1 MTPHFSWV
9 CRQVLWPSDWITA
22 NNEMEGLGGI
32 TAPSKTRRGSKGEAM
47 ETKRSTRKSLRVGV
61 LVILFLSGSLLPA
74 NLLLTGSVSTPSV
87 NADSTPQTLPFTQ
100 NWSNTGL
107 ITADDNWS
115 GVPGIVGFRGDDL
128 GTTVTGTDPQTILL
142 DGSATPIDV
151 NANRSDPN
159 TFATGGVTEFDGIA
173 NPVVAL
179 TGSGTADAPHIVINV
194 NTTGMSGVKVAYLLR
209 DIDGSTDNAVQPVA
223 LQFRV
228 GSTGN
233 YTNIP
238 AGFVADA
245 TTGPSLATLVT
256 TVSVTLP
263 AATDNQPLVQLRIMT
278 TNAVG
283 NDEWVGIDDI
293 IVFVPT
299 EARLDSFDATRYAD
313 GRVLLKWRTGFEV
326 DNLGFN
332 LYRERNGKR
341 TRVNS
346 ELIAG
351 SALMVGEGTK
361 LRSGYSYAW
370 ADDSS
375 SGRDAQY
382 WLEAVGLNGRTEMFR
397 PVSTRPAKA
406 DDRLPPDSDRA
417 VLLSS
422 VGVTASRANSSTPLA
437 RTASAP
443 QVAASQLVGT
453 TGTASK
459 LALKLSVDRE
469 GWYRVTQQELAAA
482 GLTATADPRQ
492 LQLFAEG
499 EEQAIIVRG
508 EDDGRLDPADAIEF
522 YGIGLDNPST
532 NTRKYW
538 LVEGSRAGL
547 RIRTAKAKGSRA
559 AESGFAHTVERRDRT
574 VYFSSLRNG
583 DTENFFGAVIAR
595 APVNQS
601 LTVAHID
608 PQSTEDPVLE
618 VALQGVTAVD
628 HRVAVRFN
636 ESDLGELA
644 FGSIENRSA
653 RFTVPRAAIRE
664 GQNVVTLANR
674 PGEGD
679 VSIVD
684 SIRLTY
690 QRTYTADDN
699 ALRFTAKGKRVLTID
714 GFTSPT
720 IRVVDVT
727 DPAAPSEVKTN
738 IEQRESGYAARIK
751 TPKGG
756 ERLLMAFT
764 ADQITHPVSVLADQP
779 SDLRNKS
786 RETDL
791 VIVTRSELIQAI
803 EPLVLLRQ
811 SQGLS
816 VAVVDVEDIY
826 DEFNF
831 GEKSAKAVK
840 DFFAFARAEWSKPPR
855 FALIVGDA
863 SLDPKNHMGLGDFD
877 VVPTK
882 LVDTIVMETA
892 SDEWLVDFDDDGL
905 GELAVGRLPA
915 RSADEAALMIGKTV
929 AYESTAAPDG
939 VLLVSD
945 SNDGIDFE
953 SGTERLRE
961 LVSEGVTVEEIVR
974 GRLTDGA
981 TKSQVLDSVR
991 RGKRIVSYFGHGSV
1005 DLWRGILTSDDV
1017 TGMSGSN
1024 GLPLFLS
1031 ITCLNGY
1038 FQDPALDSL
1047 AESLLKT
1054 QAGGAAA
1061 VWASSGMCG
1070 ADEQLAMNLEMFRLM
1085 FNRGSNSGPLTLG
1098 EATLRAKRGVGDIDV
1113 RRTYTLFG
1121 DPTTRLR

>member
-1 MTPHFSWV
+1 
-9 CRQVLWPSDWITA
+9 
-22 NNEMEGLGGI
+22 
-32 TAPSKTRRGSKGEAM
+32 M
-47 ETKRSTRKSLRVGV
+47 ETKRSTRKSVRVGV

-74 NLLLTGSVSTPSV
+74 NLLLTGPVSMPSV

-128 GTTVTGTDPQTILL
+128 TTVTATDPQTILA
-142 DGSATPIDV
+142 DGSGTPIDV
-151 NANRSDPN
+151 IANQANPN
-159 TFATGGVTEFDGIA
+159 TQATGGVAEFDGIA

-179 TGSGTADAPHIVINV
+179 QGSGTADAPHIVISV
-194 NTTGMSGVKVAYLLR
+194 NTTGMSGVKVAYVLR

-256 TVSVTLP
+256 VVSVTLP
-263 AATDNQPLVQLRIMT
+263 AAADNQPLVQIRIMT
-278 TNAVG
+278 TNAIG

-299 EARLDSFDATRYAD
+299 EARLDSFDATRYAG

-332 LYRERNGKR
+332 IFRERNGKR
-341 TRVNS
+341 TQVNS

-351 SALMVGEGTK
+351 SALMVGQGTK

-370 ADDSS
+370 ADVPPN
-375 SGRDAQY
+375 GRDGKY
-382 WLEAVGLNGRTEMFR
+382 WLEAVDLNGRAEMFG
-397 PVSTRPAKA
+397 PVSTRPTEGS
-406 DDRLPPDSDRA
+406 DRLPLEGDRA

-422 VGVTASRANSSTPLA
+422 VGVKASQANSSTPVA
-437 RTASAP
+437 RTASTA
-443 QVAASQLVGT
+443 QAAASHVAAVA
-453 TGTASK
+453 GTASNHP
-459 LALKLSVDRE
+459 LKLSVDRE

-482 GLTATADPRQ
+482 GLSVSVDPRQ

-499 EEQAIIVRG
+499 EEQAIIVSG
-508 EDDGRLDPADAIEF
+508 EDDGRFDPADAIEF

-538 LVEGSRAGL
+538 LVAGGQAGL
-547 RIRTAKAKGSRA
+547 RIKTAKAKGSRA
-559 AESGFAHTVERRDRT
+559 AESGFAHTIERRDRT

-583 DTENFFGAVIAR
+583 EKENFFGAVIAR
-595 APVNQS
+595 NPVNQS
-601 LTVAHID
+601 LTAQHID
-608 PQSTEDPVLE
+608 RGSTEDAVLE
-618 VALQGVTAVD
+618 VALQGVTAVA

-636 ESDLGELA
+636 GNDVGEIA
-644 FGSIENRSA
+644 FGTMEQRSA
-653 RFTVPRAAIRE
+653 QFTVPRAAIRE
-664 GQNVVTLANR
+664 GENIVTLTNHET
-674 PGEGD
+674 EGD
-679 VSIVD
+679 VSLID
-684 SIRLTY
+684 SLRLTY
-690 QRTYTADDN
+690 RRAYTADGG
-699 ALRFTAKGKRVLTID
+699 ALRFTAAGKRVLTID
-714 GFTSPT
+714 GFTSPN

-727 DPAAPSEVKTN
+727 DPAAPSEVKTQV
-738 IEQRESGYAARIK
+738 EQRESGYAVRIK

-756 ERLLMAFT
+756 EGLLMAFT
-764 ADQITHPVSVLADQP
+764 ADQIKHPVSVLADQP

-786 RETDL
+786 READL
-791 VIVTRSELIQAI
+791 VIVTQSDLIPAI

-840 DFFAFARAEWSKPPR
+840 DFFNFAHGNWSKPPR

-863 SLDPKNHMGLGDFD
+863 SLDPRNYMGLGDFD
-877 VVPTK
+877 VVPTR
-882 LVDTIVMETA
+882 LIDTIVMETA
-892 SDEWLVDFDDDGL
+892 SDEWLVDFDGDGL

-915 RSADEAALMIGKTV
+915 RTADEAAMMIGKTI
-929 AYESTAAPDG
+929 AYENTTAPDG

-953 SGTERLRE
+953 SGTDRLRE
-961 LVSEGVTVEEIVR
+961 LVSEGVAVEEIVR
-974 GRLTDGA
+974 GRLTDEA

-1005 DLWRGILTSDDV
+1005 DLWRGGILTSADV
-1017 TGMSGSN
+1017 TGMSGTN

-1038 FQDPALDSL
+1038 FLDPALDAL
-1047 AESLLKT
+1047 AESLLKK

-1070 ADEQLAMNLEMFRLM
+1070 ADEQLAMSLEMFRLM
-1085 FNRGSNSGPLTLG
+1085 FNRGSNSAPLTLG
-1098 EATLRAKRGVGDIDV
+1098 EAVLKAKAATTETDV
-1113 RRTYTLFG
+1113 RQTYILFG
-1121 DPTTRLR
+1121 DPSARLR